1 MLTAAL
7 LAVTVM
13 DQQNQI
19 RIPETQVLV
28 FSKTA
33 GFRHGSIPAGKEMF
47 KKLALEHAWIVDYSE
62 DATVFSQKNFGKFDV
77 IVFLNTTGDIL
88 DDSQQKAMEEWMGPG
103 RGFVGIHAAAD
114 TEYDWEWY
122 GKLVGAYFKGHPRIQ
137 KASIKVENCDHP
149 AMKHLPMV
157 WTRTDEWYD
166 YRASPRGNVTV
177 LASLDT
183 STYEGHS
190 MGEDHPIT
198 WCQEYKSGGRSF
210 YTGLGHTDASYTE
223 QAFVEM
229 IGQAVNWASKGQ

>member
-1 MLTAAL
+1 MFTAAL
-7 LAVTVM
+7 LAATVM

-33 GFRHGSIPAGKEMF
+33 GFRHGSIEAGKEMF

-62 DATVFSQKNFGKFDV
+62 DSTVFSRKSVGKYDV

-88 DDSQQKAMEEWMGPG
+88 NQSQQEAMEGWFGPR

-122 GKLVGAYFKGHPRIQ
+122 GQLVGAYFKGHPAQQEADVILEDREHS
-137 KASIKVENCDHP
+137 AT
-149 AMKHLPMV
+149 KHLPAV
-157 WTRTDEWYD
+157 WHRKDEWYD
-166 YRASPRGNVTV
+166 YRANPRGNVKV

-190 MGEDHPIT
+190 MGDDHPIT

-210 YTGLGHTDASYTE
+210 YTGLGHTDASYIE
-223 QAFVEM
+223 EAFVEM
-229 IGQAVNWASKGQ
+229 IGQAVIWASQR